1 MKRFTIFL
9 AGMALSVASMAQ
21 QALWDKAS
29 AVSPVENPDG
39 SVTFNLFAPE
49 AKKVEVTGDFNQT
62 SPVTLPMTKN
72 DKGMWTATTSPLAP
86 ELYSYS
92 FNVDGMRVT
101 DPSNAYMN
109 RDITTYSSLFII
121 SKEKGDRGSLY
132 SVNDVPHGTVAKVW
146 YDSPTL
152 GMKRRLTVYTPAGYS
167 TEKQYPVMYLMHGM
181 GGDENAWSELGRAA
195 QILDNLI
202 ASGKATPMIVVM
214 PNGNTNCSAA
224 PGEWSAGMYIP
235 GHYTIKTKAKA
246 SMEESFMD
254 IVSFTDSNYSTIKR
268 REGRAVCGLSMGGGH
283 TFGISMLYPDTFDY
297 YGLFSAAPWIKGN
310 RDLKDFAARLRA
322 DKETCG
328 RLQKLFDS
336 RPKLY
341 WIAIGK
347 DDFLYGPNKDLRQYF
362 DEKGYKYEYY
372 ENDGGHIWRNWRI
385 YLSMYAQMIF
395 KDMKLPYRVSAREQ
409 RAHAGI

>member
-1 MKRFTIFL
+1 M
-9 AGMALSVASMAQ
+9 
-21 QALWDKAS
+21 
-29 AVSPVENPDG
+29 
-39 SVTFNLFAPE
+39 
-49 AKKVEVTGDFNQT
+49 
-62 SPVTLPMTKN
+62 
-72 DKGMWTATTSPLAP
+72 
-86 ELYSYS
+86 
-92 FNVDGMRVT
+92 
-101 DPSNAYMN
+101 
-109 RDITTYSSLFII
+109 
-121 SKEKGDRGSLY
+121 
-132 SVNDVPHGTVAKVW
+132 NDVPHGTVAKVW

-336 RPKLY
+336 HPKLY

-395 KDMKLPYRVSAREQ
+395 KDM
-409 RAHAGI
+409 